1 MIIPG
6 TQRRLMFTLQR
17 TPNQHCHTHTL
28 TVSNSIQQGVTALSD
43 IFIDK
48 CATQSR
54 NILSSNGRN
63 IVWVILGGMGERVM
77 IDYSQTELLLLI

>member
-1 MIIPG
+1 MIGLWNTGKAYVYSLKNPHP
-6 TQRRLMFTLQR
+6 TL
-17 TPNQHCHTHTL
+17 PHTL
-28 TVSNSIQQGVTALSD
+28 AVSNSILQGVTALSD

-63 IVWVILGGMGERVM
+63 IVGVILGGMGERVM